1 MGLIAT
7 TALAITATP
16 KAITLLR
23 EAREEKGEELTRLE
37 SFKTA
42 APVYIPTAIT
52 GVTTLVCIFGA
63 NALNKHQ
70 QASLMSAYA
79 LLDNSFKQFREK
91 VAEIYGKEAEKQII
105 AGIAKDNC
113 KGKAPEED
121 DGKNLY
127 YDFFSNRYFRATVET
142 VQRAEQ
148 NINREISTRGVAYVN
163 DLYKDLGIDPIKSGW
178 DYIWTWP
185 DCTWVDFD
193 HEKTVTDDGLE
204 CHIITMHEEPK
215 LAKTANHLMK
225 GG

>member
-23 EAREEKGEELTRLE
+23 EAREEKGEDLTKLE

-42 APVYIPTAIT
+42 APVYIPTALT
-52 GVTTLVCIFGA
+52 GATTLVCIFGA

-113 KGKAPEED
+113 EEEPPEED

-127 YDFFSNRYFRATVET
+127 YDFFSNRYFRATSET
-142 VQRAEQ
+142 VRRAEQ

-163 DLYKDLGIDPIKSGW
+163 DLYKDLGINTIESGW
-178 DYIWTWP
+178 DYIWAWP
-185 DCTWVDFD
+185 DCAWVDFD

-204 CHIITMHEEPK
+204 CHIITMHDEPK
-215 LAKTANHLMK
+215 LAKFASCLMK